1 MARAVGWLRTDER
14 WLLELQLWVVSCGA
28 SNWIIDLEP
37 YEPCRLAGLVKSLRI
52 APAQGL
58 IEVMITDGTGKVAAQ
73 WPIRRPAPELS
84 VAPGTGVVLEG
95 IAAVGSGEELVLRE
109 PGYESVSFPAFA

>member
-1 MARAVGWLRTDER
+1 MAKAVGALRPDER

-37 YEPCRLAGLVKSLRI
+37 YESCRLAGLVKSLRI
-52 APAQGL
+52 DPANGL
-58 IEVMITDGTGKVAAQ
+58 IEALITDGTGEVVAQ
-73 WPIRRPAPELS
+73 WALRRPTPELS

-109 PGYESVSFPAFA
+109 PGYESISFPTFA